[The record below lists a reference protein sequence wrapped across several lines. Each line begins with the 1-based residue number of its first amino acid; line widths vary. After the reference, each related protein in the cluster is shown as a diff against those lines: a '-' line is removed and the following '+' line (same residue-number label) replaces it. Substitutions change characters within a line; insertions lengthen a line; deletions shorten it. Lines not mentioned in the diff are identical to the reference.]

1 MRRVELKRIRYFLEV
16 VRAGTV
22 TAAAERLHIAQPAI
36 SRQLRYLETELGLV
50 LFDRIGPRL
59 RLTSAGRQFVGV
71 AEDLVRRADR
81 IESAARQMARGE
93 LSHVAVAA
101 AQTTITE
108 VLAPFVATL
117 APDDP
122 FISVREVPADQIHST
137 VRESADLGLAAGPAD
152 DPTLTWR
159 PLTDVPLRAYVAPGH
174 RWATEGRHAITITEL
189 VAEKLLLLTREHPAR
204 VILDRA
210 VSQAG
215 LTYERVAESGNA
227 LMCEALAASGF
238 GVGVITDLPRFGGH
252 PLLIDTGARATLRLS
267 LHACW
272 SPHHYAAG
280 ALAAVVDRLAEFA
293 GTYVHDTAWRTGPGA
308 PGGPS

>member
-1 MRRVELKRIRYFLEV
+1 MELKRIRYFLEV

-122 FISVREVPADQIHST
+122 FISVREVPADQIHGT
-137 VRESADLGLAAGPAD
+137 VREYADLGVAAGPAD

-159 PLTDVPLRAYVAPGH
+159 PLTDV
-174 RWATEGRHAITITEL
+174 
-189 VAEKLLLLTREHPAR
+189 
-204 VILDRA
+204 
-210 VSQAG
+210 
-215 LTYERVAESGNA
+215 
-227 LMCEALAASGF
+227 
-238 GVGVITDLPRFGGH
+238 
-252 PLLIDTGARATLRLS
+252 
-267 LHACW
+267 
-272 SPHHYAAG
+272 
-280 ALAAVVDRLAEFA
+280 
-293 GTYVHDTAWRTGPGA
+293 
-308 PGGPS
+308 